1 MLFLLKSTAK
11 SAIILFWF
19 PEGFGRWEKPPMPAP
34 GKTPLDF
41 QQAAFEGALLPGNRE
56 RGSHGPRMSDFIHLG
71 GKEELDIEASQFRRI
86 LGG

>member
-19 PEGFGRWEKPPMPAP
+19 PEGFGRWEKPPMPAL

-41 QQAAFEGALLPGNRE
+41 QRAAFEGALLPVNRE

>member
-19 PEGFGRWEKPPMPAP
+19 PEGFGRWEKPPMPAL

-41 QQAAFEGALLPGNRE
+41 QRAAFEGALLPGNRE
-56 RGSHGPRMSDFIHLG
+56 R
-71 GKEELDIEASQFRRI
+71 
-86 LGG
+86 